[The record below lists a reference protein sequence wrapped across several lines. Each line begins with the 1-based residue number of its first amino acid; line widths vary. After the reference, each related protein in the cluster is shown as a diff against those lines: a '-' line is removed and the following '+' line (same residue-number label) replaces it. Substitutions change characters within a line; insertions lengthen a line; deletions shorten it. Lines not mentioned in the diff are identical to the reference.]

1 MRCFGPLMNLTPP
14 RGAEGT
20 TSRRSSEGHQL
31 KRLAPI
37 FVLLMSAT
45 GLFAQGG
52 GVDNTPITPGGIYN
66 LVSKTSSMVLDN
78 SGYTALGTGIAQ
90 TPVATG
96 NTNQQWEL
104 ISLSNGSYQIVC
116 LTSGMALDNQG
127 SATNGSPVVQNVP
140 SSGSTNQ
147 QWRLNSVGNG
157 YYQIVS
163 VSSGLALDNGGS
175 TTGGTMIVQA
185 NVAGGDSN
193 QQWSLTSIT
202 IGATVPFTTYEA
214 ESATL
219 GGGATA
225 VALTS
230 FPTAQFVS
238 NPQLEASGHAYVN
251 LSATGQSVTFTN
263 TTGKSV
269 TAINV
274 RYNIPDAPNGG
285 GISSTLDFYVNGI
298 FRQALAV
305 SSAQMYEYVSSSG
318 VGSKV
323 PSSGLPHVFWD
334 ETHTFLTGPAV
345 PPGGTITLQMD
356 AANNAS
362 FYNIDLLDMEAPPA
376 PLTQP
381 ANSLSLTTD
390 CGGVPNNSSFDNTT
404 ALQSCFNNAASQGK
418 SIWIPQGTFYLT
430 TVNTVTGGLNATGI
444 TIQGAGMWYS
454 TIYYNPPL
462 PGSSTGT
469 ILRPNS
475 SILKNFAINE
485 NATGRLPGY
494 GYSYAIN
501 MSGSNWLIDSVW
513 IEHGGPS
520 VWADGAFG
528 TVENSRIDSS
538 WSDGINLNGGN
549 GAEGNNLTAVNNFI
563 RGTGD
568 DGMAINSVSDPPLMY
583 SITLVNNTVVA
594 PWGANNTGI
603 YGGTNDLVAN
613 NLYNDSVSDY
623 GILIG
628 IFGTTG
634 APILSAKVQGNT
646 CNRCGD
652 FGEAEEHSAITF
664 GVHTTASGTA
674 NVSVS
679 GNTIN
684 NAAFDAMDVQLVSA
698 AVISNNTINAPGNGA
713 FVIQSNSG
721 AGSAT
726 FICNTVTNLKSGFQA
741 YVNNNPAFTATGF
754 CNNGFSIPSSLT
766 APTVVLLLSPS
777 STVPATQ
784 PLTVTVTVSGS
795 AGLPTPTGSV
805 TLIGGDGNGE
815 SYSSGALTLA
825 NGRASISIPPGTLG
839 SGTDELVATY
849 TPDTA
854 GSATYVP
861 AFGTAAISVA
871 IPPVVPV
878 SFAFSVYHNVAGM
891 YDGSTVTDYPQFLTT
906 DGGGNVWF
914 SMSANP
920 YVNAISNSGAAI
932 SPAGATANTTAGFT
946 GSVCANCTFQGVT
959 QTYQRSNS
967 LSISRPAVDQSGNVW
982 VPVSGVGSTYVDL
995 LVGIATPKVNPDSL
1009 GLKNGTFGSQP

>member
-1 MRCFGPLMNLTPP
+1 L
-14 RGAEGT
+14 
-20 TSRRSSEGHQL
+20 
-31 KRLAPI
+31 
-37 FVLLMSAT
+37 
-45 GLFAQGG
+45 
-52 GVDNTPITPGGIYN
+52 
-66 LVSKTSSMVLDN
+66 
-78 SGYTALGTGIAQ
+78 
-90 TPVATG
+90 
-96 NTNQQWEL
+96 
-104 ISLSNGSYQIVC
+104 
-116 LTSGMALDNQG
+116 ALDNQG
-127 SATNGSPVVQNVP
+127 ST
-140 SSGSTNQ
+140 SSG
-147 QWRLNSVGNG
+147 
-157 YYQIVS
+157 
-163 VSSGLALDNGGS
+163 
-175 TTGGTMIVQA
+175 TTIVQA
-185 NVAGGDSN
+185 NVSGGDSN
-193 QQWSLTSIT
+193 QQWSLTQIT

-214 ESATL
+214 EAATL

-230 FPTAQFVS
+230 FPTAQYVIT
-238 NPQLEASGHAYVN
+238 PQLEASGHAYVS

-263 TTGKSV
+263 TTGKSI

-274 RYNIPDAPNGG
+274 RYNIPDAPAGG
-285 GISSTLDFYVNGI
+285 GISSTLDVYVNRV

-334 ETHTFLTGPAV
+334 ETHTFLTGAAV

-356 AANNAS
+356 AANSAS
-362 FYNIDLLDMEAPPA
+362 FYNIDLLDMEAPPT

-390 CGGVPNNSSFDNTT
+390 CGGQANNSSFDNTT
-404 ALQSCFNNAASQGK
+404 ALQNCFNNAASQGK
-418 SIWIPQGTFYLT
+418 SVWIPQGTFYLSM
-430 TVNTVTGGLNATGI
+430 VNTVTGGLKATGI

-485 NATGRLPGY
+485 NAAGRLPGE

-501 MSGSNWLIDSVW
+501 MSGSNWLIDSIW

-528 TVENSRIDSS
+528 TVQNSRIDSS

-568 DGMAINSVSDPPLMY
+568 DGMAINAVLDPPLMY

-594 PWGANNTGI
+594 PWGANNIGI

-613 NLYNDSVSDY
+613 NLLSDSVTQY
-623 GILIG
+623 GISIG
-628 IFGTTG
+628 VFGALG
-634 APILSAKVQGNT
+634 ASVQSAKVQGNI

-652 FGEAEEHSAITF
+652 YGNAEERAAIIL
-664 GVHTTASGTA
+664 GVTSNVNDVA
-674 NVSVS
+674 NVMVS

-684 NAAFDAMDVQLVSA
+684 NAAFDGMDVQLVSS
-698 AVISNNTINAPGNGA
+698 AVISNNTINAANSGA
-713 FVIQSNSG
+713 FVITSNPEAQG
-721 AGSAT
+721 EAT
-726 FICNTVTNLKSGFQA
+726 FICNTVTNLASGYPAFA
-741 YVNNNPAFTATGF
+741 NNSLEFTATGF
-754 CNNGFSIPSSLT
+754 CNNGFSVPSSLAT
-766 APTVVLLLSPS
+766 PTVVLSLSPS
-777 STVPATQ
+777 STVSATQ
-784 PLTVTVTVSGS
+784 TLSVTIAVSGPTGS
-795 AGLPTPTGSV
+795 PTPTGSV
-805 TLIGGDGNGE
+805 TLIGGDGNGQ
-815 SYSSGALTLA
+815 SYSSGALTLT
-825 NGRASISIPPGTLG
+825 NGSASISIPPGTLG
-839 SGTDELVATY
+839 SGADELVATY
-849 TPDTA
+849 TPDRA

-891 YDGSTVTDYPQFLTT
+891 YDGSTVTDYPRFLTT

-920 YVNAISNSGAAI
+920 YINAISNSGAAL

-946 GSVCANCTFQGVT
+946 GSVCANCTFQGMT

>member
-1 MRCFGPLMNLTPP
+1 
-14 RGAEGT
+14 
-20 TSRRSSEGHQL
+20 L
-31 KRLAPI
+31 KRLAH
-37 FVLLMSAT
+37 VLVLTLMPASS
-45 GLFAQGG
+45 LFAQGG

-66 LVSKTSSMVLDN
+66 LVSKTSGMVLDN
-78 SGYTALGTGIAQ
+78 SGYTTYSTGIVQ
-90 TPVATG
+90 TSTVTG

-104 ISLSNGSYQIVC
+104 IYLSNGSYQIIC

-127 SATNGSPVVQNVP
+127 STANDSPVVQNIP
-140 SSGSTNQ
+140 SSASANQ
-147 QWRLNSVGNG
+147 QWRFNSLGNG

-163 VSSGLALDNGGS
+163 VSSGLALDNQGS
-175 TTGGTMIVQA
+175 TSSGTTILQA
-185 NVAGGDSN
+185 TVAGSDSN

-202 IGATVPFTTYEA
+202 IGATTPFTTYEA
-214 ESATL
+214 EAATL

-230 FPTAQFVS
+230 FPTTQYVS

-263 TTGKSV
+263 TTGKSI

-274 RYNIPDAPNGG
+274 RYNIPDAPTGG
-285 GISSTLDFYVNGI
+285 GISSTLDVYVNGA

-305 SSAQMYEYVSSSG
+305 SSAQMYEYVSSNG
-318 VGSKV
+318 TASKI

-334 ETHTFLTGPAV
+334 ETHTLLTGAAV

-356 AANNAS
+356 AANTAS
-362 FYNIDLLDMEAPPA
+362 FYNIDLLDMEAPPG

-381 ANSLSLTTD
+381 ANSLSLTAD
-390 CGGVPNNSSFDNTT
+390 CGGEANNSSFDNST
-404 ALQSCFNNAASQGK
+404 ALQNCFNNAASQGK
-418 SIWIPQGTFYLT
+418 SVWIPQGTFYL
-430 TVNTVTGGLNATGI
+430 NTVTGGWNATGI

-462 PGSSTGT
+462 PVSSTGT
-469 ILRPNS
+469 ILNPNS
-475 SILKNFAINE
+475 STLKNFAINE
-485 NATGRLPGY
+485 NAIGRITGD
-494 GYSYAIN
+494 GYSFAIN

-520 VWADGAFG
+520 VWASGTFG

-568 DGMAINSVSDPPLMY
+568 DGMAINSVSVPPLMY

-613 NLYNDSVSDY
+613 NLFSDSVSDY

-628 IFGTTG
+628 IFSTTG
-634 APILSAKVQGNT
+634 APVLSANVQGNT

-652 FGEAEEHSAITF
+652 FGEAVEHPAITF

-674 NVSVS
+674 NVMVS

-684 NAAFDAMDVQLVSA
+684 NAAFDAMDIQLVSA
-698 AVISNNTINAPGNGA
+698 ALISNNTINAPGNGA
-713 FVIQSNSG
+713 FVIESNPG
-721 AGSAT
+721 AGNAT
-726 FICNTVTNLKSGFQA
+726 FICNTVTNLKSGYQA
-741 YVNNNPAFTATGF
+741 YVNNKSAFTATGF
-754 CNNGFSIPSSLT
+754 CNNGFTVPSSLT
-766 APTVVLLLSPS
+766 TPTVVLSLSPS
-777 STVPATQ
+777 STVSATQ
-784 PLTVTVTVSGS
+784 TLTVTITVSGP
-795 AGLPTPTGSV
+795 AGSPTPTGSV

-825 NGRASISIPPGTLG
+825 NGSVSISIPPGTLG
-839 SGTDELVATY
+839 SGADELIATY

-854 GSATYVP
+854 GSATYVT
-861 AFGTAAISVA
+861 AFGTASISVA

-878 SFAFSVYHNVAGM
+878 SFAFSVYHNLAGM
-891 YDGSTVTDYPQFLTT
+891 YDGSTVTDYPRFLTT

-914 SMSANP
+914 SMNANP
-920 YVNAISNSGAAI
+920 YVNAISNSGAAL
-932 SPAGATANTTAGFT
+932 SPAGATANTTAGFA
-946 GSVCANCTFQGVT
+946 GSVCANCTFQGAT
-959 QTYQRSNS
+959 QTYQRPNS

-982 VPVSGVGSTYVDL
+982 VPISGVGSTYVDL